1 MTRNEILARLAQAAA
16 TFTIVIAEVLL
27 FHFASLY
34 TTLA

>member
-1 MTRNEILARLAQAAA
+1 MTRNEVLARLVQAAA
-16 TFTIVIAEVLL
+16 AVTIVIAEVLL